1 VGPLGGG
8 QDHLI
13 PCGLLL
19 IYYDAHVGDKA
30 ERVIDTSVPH
40 PARRYN
46 YWLGGKDHFAADR
59 ASGDAIAK
67 VFPIVV
73 ALARAN
79 RQFLDRVVRFVAGEG
94 VRQFL
99 DVGAGLP
106 APDNTHEVA
115 QRVAPEAR
123 VVYVDNDPIV
133 MVHARALLQGDPRGR
148 TAYLEA
154 DLREPDAILRHDA
167 LRDTLDLKEPVGLLL
182 IAILHFIHDDAQAAA
197 SVRTLVDALPSGSY
211 VAITHGTMDFS
222 SAEGIATY
230 EKMFAA
236 GGTDVRARGKEQI
249 LGWFDGLEIVEPG
262 VVLVSDWRGEDD
274 PADRPV
280 SNDLGIY
287 AVVARKP

>member
-1 VGPLGGG
+1 MMQV
-8 QDHLI
+8 
-13 PCGLLL
+13 
-19 IYYDAHVGDKA
+19 VGDN
-30 ERVIDTSVPH
+30 IDTSVPH

-67 VFPIVV
+67 AFPIVV

-79 RQFLDRVVRFVAGEG
+79 RKFLGRVVRFVGGEG

-99 DVGAGLP
+99 DVGTGLP

-115 QRVAPEAR
+115 QRVAPESR

-133 MVHARALLQGDPRGR
+133 MVHARALLQGDPLGR

-154 DLREPDAILRHDA
+154 DLRDPEAILKHAA
-167 LRDTLDLKEPVGLLL
+167 LRDTLDLNEPVGLLL

-197 SVRTLVDALPSGSY
+197 SVRTLVDVLPSGSF

-222 SAEGIATY
+222 SPEGIAAY

-236 GGTDVRARGKEQI
+236 GGTDVRARGKDQI

-262 VVLVSDWRGEDD
+262 IVLVSDWRAEDD

-280 SNDLGIY
+280 SDDLGIY